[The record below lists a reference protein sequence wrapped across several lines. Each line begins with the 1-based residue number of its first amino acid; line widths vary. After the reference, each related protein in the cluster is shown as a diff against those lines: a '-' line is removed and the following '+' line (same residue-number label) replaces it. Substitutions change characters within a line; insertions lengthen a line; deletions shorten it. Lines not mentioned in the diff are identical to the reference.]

1 MKTSS
6 EKEIFYGFVDRV
18 SQKRIL
24 TSRRQKRQGQ
34 TVTIFSVGDMKLD
47 KALID
52 GPNLF
57 LRKACKVIKSEKK
70 IKVGHLPLQIGDRI
84 RNVYIKQHSVLSLG
98 SCLGS
103 LFVSS
108 AAMRSLCGAD
118 ILLQADY
125 ATARPIAAVEY
136 RSWGVLTKSLYLSEE
151 ISGAKTVE
159 TFWREDLSALRGIEG
174 YRKRRA
180 FLTSLARIFRSL
192 HSKKIYHGDLKA
204 SNILVLDRRARIEE
218 RFSLIDL
225 AGVRKC
231 FYVSTRR
238 RIKNLAQL
246 NRTLGAFLTKTERLF
261 FLKAYMDFRFSSRTK
276 KREIID
282 NILAATRRQL
292 EREKRRSSASN
303 ASGRDVPTV
312 RWVTDV

>member
-1 MKTSS
+1 MKTRGD
-6 EKEIFYGFVDRV
+6 KEIFYGFVDRV
-18 SQKRIL
+18 SEKRIL
-24 TSRRQKRQGQ
+24 TSCRQKSQGR
-34 TVTIFSVGDMKLD
+34 TVTIFSIGDMKLD

-52 GPNLF
+52 GANIF
-57 LRKACKVIKSEKK
+57 LQKACKVIKSEKK
-70 IKVGHLPLQIGDRI
+70 IKVGYLPLQVGDRI
-84 RNVYIKQHSVLSLG
+84 KNVYIKQHSVMSLG

-118 ILLQADY
+118 ILLREDY

-159 TFWREDLSALRGIEG
+159 AFWREDLSTLRGVEG

-180 FLTSLARIFRSL
+180 FLTSLARIFQSL

-246 NRTLGAFLTKTERLF
+246 NRTLGAFLTQTERLF
-261 FLKAYMDFRFSSRTK
+261 FLNAYVNSRFSSRTK

-282 NILAATRRQL
+282 SILAETRRQL
-292 EREKRRSSASN
+292 EREKRRSSGANGNRRSV
-303 ASGRDVPTV
+303 RTV

>member
-18 SQKRIL
+18 SEKRIL

-303 ASGRDVPTV
+303 ASGRAVRTV